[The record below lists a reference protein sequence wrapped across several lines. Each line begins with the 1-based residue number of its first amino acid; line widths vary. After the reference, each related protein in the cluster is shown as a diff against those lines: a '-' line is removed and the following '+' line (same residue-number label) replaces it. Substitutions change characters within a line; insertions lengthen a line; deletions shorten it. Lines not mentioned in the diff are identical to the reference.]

1 MISLAATEAFSGV
14 FAGVAPV
21 SSTALGCPA
30 ATEVVPNFTHV
41 SDTTGASATARLSNS
56 KCQPFPP
63 FDCRMTIRRKLR
75 VVSSSTT
82 LM

>member
-1 MISLAATEAFSGV
+1 MKSLAATEAFSGV

-56 KCQPFPP
+56 KCQPPV
-63 FDCRMTIRRKLR
+63 CRMTIRRKLR